1 MPSPIE
7 FLIYRAYAIYIA
19 ASLAPFYFDLV
30 MDAIITYS
38 YYTDEGAR
46 ACQPASIFT
55 TWSHSVSDN
64 TCGLW
69 HRHADNT
76 RKRYFWLSLSFF
88 LLGIVITCCFD
99 FLTTIETAGD
109 RKDKRRLTMLA
120 TKIALNIIHVRIL
133 YEAIGAYSARARSK
147 IDKDRDGNSVARELI
162 KIAARREAATAGNG
176 TKDKLA
182 TDGGKGGGGRVGGGN
197 ASVSKRFC
205 DEIADLVGTLDQTT
219 AHFVRCIKPNGIFA
233 PLKVDD
239 EMVMLQLRNNGSLE
253 AVQLMRAGFP
263 TRVPY
268 EVMVQRYKS
277 SLENVPGV
285 TDLSDAQ
292 FCEVLCAVAE
302 LSPEDYRL
310 GVSKIFLRAGRG
322 QFLEELGEK
331 PAEEVLPVLRAKLE
345 EWEARRRAMGTLLKW
360 LFMLVRRCDFRKKR
374 RCGLGWVGLGWGW
387 MGRAGMGWL
396 GWVGMG

>member
-1 MPSPIE
+1 MCSISLKATDSLFCATIYE
-7 FLIYRAYAIYIA
+7 QHGRHSSLIVPKRR
-19 ASLAPFYFDLV
+19 PRED
-30 MDAIITYS
+30 
-38 YYTDEGAR
+38 TD
-46 ACQPASIFT
+46 FT
-55 TWSHSVSDN
+55 V
-64 TCGLW
+64 
-69 HRHADNT
+69 RH
-76 RKRYFWLSLSFF
+76 F
-88 LLGIVITCCFD
+88 
-99 FLTTIETAGD
+99 AGD
-109 RKDKRRLTMLA
+109 VTYVCAGFLEKNSDSLDSGFKRLLT
-120 TKIALNIIHVRIL
+120 
-133 YEAIGAYSARARSK
+133 SSK
-147 IDKDRDGNSVARELI
+147 NSVARELI

-268 EVMVQRYKS
+268 EVMVQRYRS
-277 SLENVPGV
+277 SLEKVPGV

>member
-1 MPSPIE
+1 VPSPIE

-147 IDKDRDGNSVARELI
+147 IDKDRDGNSVARELTPRTPPMSWDQV
-162 KIAARREAATAGNG
+162 KAAEGLFEALPQSMMQARRIGPALRYLAPKSRSIGERYIGNLR
-176 TKDKLA
+176 KYRSLA
-182 TDGGKGGGGRVGGGN
+182 RDW
-197 ASVSKRFC
+197 
-205 DEIADLVGTLDQTT
+205 
-219 AHFVRCIKPNGIFA
+219 PA
-233 PLKVDD
+233 P
-239 EMVMLQLRNNGSLE
+239 
-253 AVQLMRAGFP
+253 
-263 TRVPY
+263 
-268 EVMVQRYKS
+268 
-277 SLENVPGV
+277 
-285 TDLSDAQ
+285 
-292 FCEVLCAVAE
+292 
-302 LSPEDYRL
+302 
-310 GVSKIFLRAGRG
+310 
-322 QFLEELGEK
+322 
-331 PAEEVLPVLRAKLE
+331 
-345 EWEARRRAMGTLLKW
+345 
-360 LFMLVRRCDFRKKR
+360 
-374 RCGLGWVGLGWGW
+374 
-387 MGRAGMGWL
+387 
-396 GWVGMG
+396 